1 MESTSPNRR
10 RFLRAFQAACWLTL
24 AVFTAHAG
32 LGLGG
37 HGLDGFF
44 NDWVYNGLILAA
56 ASSCIVRA
64 VRVSTDRAAWLLLG
78 FGLIAWSAAEI
89 YNTVHLS
96 KLQNPPYPSISD
108 ALWLTFYPASYIAF
122 VLLVKRRMREARASL
137 WLDGLVAALAVTT
150 VGEVLVFEPV
160 VSTTGGSSLQVA
172 TDVAYPLADL
182 MLLALVV
189 GVFALAGWRPGRPW
203 SLTGAGLAAMA
214 VADSIYAYQ
223 AAQQT
228 YVEGTALDALW
239 PAATL
244 LVGAAA
250 WAPSRTSN
258 ELRLHGW
265 RMLTLPAAFSLI
277 AVGMLVYDH
286 FGHVAATAV
295 ILAALTLLA
304 VIVRTAMTFGENLRM
319 LQSSRQE
326 A

>member
-1 MESTSPNRR
+1 MHETKPPTRR
-10 RFLRAFQAACWLTL
+10 RFLRAFQAACWLAL
-24 AVFTAHAG
+24 ALFTAHAG
-32 LGLGG
+32 FGLGG
-37 HGLDGFF
+37 KGLDSLF

-56 ASSCIVRA
+56 AASCIVRA
-64 VRVSTDRAAWLLLG
+64 VRVSTDRFAWILLG
-78 FGLIAWSAAEI
+78 FGLLAWSAAEI

-96 KLQNPPYPSISD
+96 KLANPPYPSLSD

-122 VLLVKRRMREARASL
+122 VLLVRRRMRDARASL

-160 VSTTGGSSLQVA
+160 VSTTGGSPLQVA

-189 GVFALAGWRPGRPW
+189 GVFALAGWRPGRAW
-203 SLTGAGLAAMA
+203 ALIGAGLAAMA
-214 VADSIYAYQ
+214 IADSVYAYQ
-223 AAQQT
+223 AANQT

-239 PAATL
+239 PAAVL

-250 WAPSRTSN
+250 WAPSGHNN

-265 RMLTLPAAFSLI
+265 RMLFLPAGFSLV

-286 FGHVAATAV
+286 FGHVDAAAVVLAGLTLIAV
-295 ILAALTLLA
+295 IA
-304 VIVRTAMTFGENLRM
+304 RTGERH
-319 LQSSRQE
+319 R
-326 A
+326 